1 VTAITAGARPQRLEQ
16 GGPETLIIHWD
27 DGHECRYAVRQLRM
41 ACPCAGCVDEW
52 TGEQTLTEQAVP
64 TDVRPNK
71 IEPVGLYALSF
82 DWSDGHSTGI
92 YTFERLAEM
101 CPCKNP

>member
-1 VTAITAGARPQRLEQ
+1 
-16 GGPETLIIHWD
+16 
-27 DGHECRYAVRQLRM
+27 
-41 ACPCAGCVDEW
+41 VDEW
-52 TGEQTLTEQAVP
+52 TGKQTLTEQAVP
-64 TDVRPNK
+64 ADVRPDK
-71 IEPVGLYALSF
+71 IDPVGLYALSF